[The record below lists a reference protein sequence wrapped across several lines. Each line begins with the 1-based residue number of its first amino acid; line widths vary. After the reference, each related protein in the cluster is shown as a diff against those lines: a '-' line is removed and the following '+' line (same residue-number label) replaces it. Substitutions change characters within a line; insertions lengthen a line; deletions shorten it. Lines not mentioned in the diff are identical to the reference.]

1 MVIEDLK
8 GLLKDK
14 NIIYDIFYEE
24 GHQESFQYRGDEP
37 YSCEKKE
44 TRGVG
49 LRVIKDGRIGF
60 SSTSD
65 FSKLKELVDTALT
78 LSFYGEKVNIKL
90 PWEKDLPEVK
100 TISNKT
106 SLIKSEKLCS
116 MAEELISLIKEK
128 EPEVKIDLSIEK
140 EYQYVRLAN
149 SEGFDASYE
158 KIILGF
164 GFDGLLVLEDGITW
178 LSDFYNLSEN
188 PELDFKRV
196 SEDFCQLIKIAKKKV
211 KINTGEYKV
220 ILMPI
225 PAAHFCSILFVGAN
239 GKQLEKNATPLID
252 KEGKQIAPTFL
263 NIVDDGIYPF
273 GYNTSP
279 FDGDGIKR
287 RSTKVIENGIFS
299 NFLFDLVT
307 AQKLNRKSTG
317 NSDRSYGNMPR
328 IQATN
333 IYVEPSSDYP
343 LTKIIKDV
351 NNGIIIYYMLGAGQS
366 NVLAGEFNWVINL
379 GFKIENGEIIGR
391 IKDCMFA
398 GNLYEYLNKIILIGS
413 EIKDLGNYYLPPI
426 VLDKCKIVTKGI

>member
-8 GLLKDK
+8 ELLKDK

-24 GHQESFQYRGDEP
+24 GHQESFQFRGDEP

-44 TRGVG
+44 RRGVG

-106 SLIKSEKLCS
+106 SLIKSEKLYS
-116 MAEELISLIKEK
+116 MAVELISLIKEK

-188 PELDFKRV
+188 PELDLKKV
-196 SEDFCQLIKIAKKKV
+196 SEDFCQLIKIAKRKV

-225 PAAHFCSILFVGAN
+225 PAAHFFSILFVGAN
-239 GKQLEKNATPLID
+239 GKQLEKNATPLVD
-252 KEGKQIAPTFL
+252 KEGKQIA
-263 NIVDDGIYPF
+263 
-273 GYNTSP
+273 
-279 FDGDGIKR
+279 
-287 RSTKVIENGIFS
+287 
-299 NFLFDLVT
+299 
-307 AQKLNRKSTG
+307 
-317 NSDRSYGNMPR
+317 
-328 IQATN
+328 
-333 IYVEPSSDYP
+333 
-343 LTKIIKDV
+343 
-351 NNGIIIYYMLGAGQS
+351 
-366 NVLAGEFNWVINL
+366 
-379 GFKIENGEIIGR
+379 
-391 IKDCMFA
+391 
-398 GNLYEYLNKIILIGS
+398 
-413 EIKDLGNYYLPPI
+413 
-426 VLDKCKIVTKGI
+426 